1 MYQALKNLSANQQI
15 AALFVTVFG
24 FLLLASIVTLLLS
37 LREQGDDETAR
48 RRSNDLRNVEGVLK
62 TSWLMALV
70 FWLGWISGN
79 GVALLLF
86 GGVSFF
92 ALREF
97 MTMSPTRRG
106 DHRSLILAF
115 FVILPLQYWLVGNEH
130 FALFTVFIPVYVFLA
145 IPVVSALADDPH
157 RFLERNAKLQW
168 GIMVCIYGMSH
179 VPALLLLDFPDY
191 NNKNAFLVF
200 FLVLVVQICL
210 MTQHLASRKLRR
222 PPAVPHISQSFN
234 WPSWWI
240 GIAVGSILGGLLAGI
255 TPFLPGQAFVMAFIA
270 CAAGSLG
277 HLVMK
282 ALKRDRGIP
291 IWRDEHGQRSG
302 VAVTGANGLL
312 ERVDALCFA
321 APVFFHSVQWYFNL

>member
-1 MYQALKNLSANQQI
+1 
-15 AALFVTVFG
+15 
-24 FLLLASIVTLLLS
+24 
-37 LREQGDDETAR
+37 
-48 RRSNDLRNVEGVLK
+48 
-62 TSWLMALV
+62 
-70 FWLGWISGN
+70 
-79 GVALLLF
+79 
-86 GGVSFF
+86 
-92 ALREF
+92 
-97 MTMSPTRRG
+97 
-106 DHRSLILAF
+106 
-115 FVILPLQYWLVGNEH
+115 
-130 FALFTVFIPVYVFLA
+130 
-145 IPVVSALADDPH
+145 
-157 RFLERNAKLQW
+157 
-168 GIMVCIYGMSH
+168 MSH
-179 VPALLLLDFPDY
+179 VPALLLLHFPGY

-255 TPFLPGQAFVMAFIA
+255 TPFLPGQAFAMAFIA

-291 IWRDEHGQRSG
+291 IWRDEQGQRSG
-302 VAVTGANGLL
+302 MAVTGANGLL